1 MSKNPQQPEMRRSE
15 KGATV
20 QDAAEAKAGT
30 DRNVGPGGTKHAHGT
45 DKGSK
50 GGGPGGG
57 VPEEQRP
64 DHPE

>member
-1 MSKNPQQPEMRRSE
+1 MSKNPQQPEVRRSD

-20 QDAAEAKAGT
+20 QDAAETKADT
-30 DRNVGPGGTKHAHGT
+30 DRPVGPGGSRKTHGT

-50 GGGPGGG
+50 GGGRGGG

-64 DHPE
+64 DHP